1 MHNTVCFSRDL
12 EGSYYL
18 RQERDGLLF
27 GPYEAADKMRLL
39 DSWYDEGPPKG
50 QCGKQDN
57 SRGCIHKRDQIKI
70 THKNYLNLTQKLGQV
85 NPTIKVG

>member
-1 MHNTVCFSRDL
+1 MSTQAHFATTTYVYQNPIIILPFHHFRDL

-27 GPYEAADKMRLL
+27 GPYEAMEKMRLL

-50 QCGKQDN
+50 
-57 SRGCIHKRDQIKI
+57 
-70 THKNYLNLTQKLGQV
+70 
-85 NPTIKVG
+85 